1 LGGRHGDPERHE
13 VAVRDINIAGA
24 IRPAADVTHGESAA
38 EERVGGVGYLDLIE
52 VRISRVVEVG
62 ILSASRLIEST
73 TTS

>member
-62 ILSASRLIEST
+62 ILSASRLTI
-73 TTS
+73 